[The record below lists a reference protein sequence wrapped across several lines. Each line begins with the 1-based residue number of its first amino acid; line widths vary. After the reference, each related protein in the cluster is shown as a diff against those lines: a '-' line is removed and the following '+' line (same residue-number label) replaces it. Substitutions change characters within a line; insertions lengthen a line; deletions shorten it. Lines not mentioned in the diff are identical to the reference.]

1 MKFHVYWWIRGGI
14 LACFIASMFW
24 LFAGISG
31 VFPSPD
37 ERANAFFAQTFAEKL
52 SFCSEEP
59 LNVIAQGLVH
69 PRSTVAPGTCILP
82 SSFLGLPVFIG
93 IVILVFGVFGSTV
106 ASIAA
111 MCVTPFL
118 AGLGIAA
125 WWWTVRRLTGRE
137 SMADIAAFVVL
148 IHPAFWYYSARVMM
162 HNVPFASFLLI
173 AGSIAILAI
182 DRRSVW
188 LASAAGAIAALA
200 MTMRLVE
207 APIFIIVIAIAL
219 IFYRR
224 SVPWKLVFFASGSV
238 ILVFGLYAALSAMI
252 YGSPFVTGY
261 TLPDL
266 RAAADSADSIVA
278 VAPSMFDRASGLLL
292 PFGFHPRAMMKN
304 VLTYGFQLYPMLSF
318 LAIIGAVMAW
328 RTKLLGWRLAVALLF
343 ITSVWMG
350 MVYGSWSMAD
360 NIDPNAVTVGN
371 SHVRYWLP
379 LFVASS
385 VFVAYAVDAF
395 TRRSR
400 AASMIVIVMLL
411 CVGTLSA
418 QTVFGGTDGLLAT
431 RSALISYEEKQERVF
446 ELVRCSE
453 GGDLR
458 PIVVVDHADK
468 YLFPTCRVIVPL
480 RSDATYAILPT
491 LIDIVPIYYFGLT
504 LPQGD
509 VDFLNEEKLG
519 ENALRIDA
527 IETIMD
533 QTLYR
538 ISRVANE

>member
-1 MKFHVYWWIRGGI
+1 MKFHVYWWIRGCV
-14 LACFIASMFW
+14 LVCFMASMLW
-24 LFAGISG
+24 LSVGISD
-31 VFPSPD
+31 VYPSPD

-59 LNVIAQGLVH
+59 LNVIAKGLVH

-93 IVILVFGVFGSTV
+93 IVILVFGVFGSAI
-106 ASIAA
+106 ASVAA
-111 MCVTPFL
+111 MCVTPCL
-118 AGLGIAA
+118 AGLGVVA
-125 WWWTVRRLTGRE
+125 WWWTVRRFTGRE
-137 SMADIAAFVVL
+137 SMADIAAFIVL

-162 HNVPFASFLLI
+162 HNVPFVSLLFM
-173 AGSIAILAI
+173 AGAVTILAI

-207 APIFIIVIAIAL
+207 VPIFIVIIAIAL
-219 IFYRR
+219 IIYRR
-224 SVPWKLVFFASGSV
+224 SAPWKLVLFASGSA
-238 ILVFGLYAALSAMI
+238 ILVFGLYAALSAMT

-261 TLPDL
+261 TLPNL
-266 RAAADSADSIVA
+266 RAVASAADSIVA
-278 VAPSMFDRASGLLL
+278 VAPSAFDRVFGLLL
-292 PFGFHPRAMMKN
+292 PFGFHPMAMMRN

-318 LAIIGAVMAW
+318 LAIAGAIMAW
-328 RTKLLGWRLAVALLF
+328 RTKLLGWRLVVGLLF
-343 ITSVWMG
+343 MASVWMA

-360 NIDPNAVTVGN
+360 NVDPSAVTVGN

-385 VFVAYAVDAF
+385 IFVAYAVDAF
-395 TRRSR
+395 ARRSR
-400 AASMIVIVMLL
+400 AASMIAIVMLL
-411 CVGTLSA
+411 CVGALSA

-431 RSALISYEEKQERVF
+431 RSALVSYEEKQERVF
-446 ELVRCSE
+446 ELAHCAE
-453 GGDLR
+453 GGDSR
-458 PIVVVDHADK
+458 PVIIVDHADK

-491 LIDIVPIYYFGLT
+491 LVDIVPVYYFGLT
-504 LPQGD
+504 LPQID
-509 VDFLNEEKLG
+509 IDFLNEKKLG

-533 QTLYR
+533 QTLYQ
-538 ISRVANE
+538 ISRVAKE